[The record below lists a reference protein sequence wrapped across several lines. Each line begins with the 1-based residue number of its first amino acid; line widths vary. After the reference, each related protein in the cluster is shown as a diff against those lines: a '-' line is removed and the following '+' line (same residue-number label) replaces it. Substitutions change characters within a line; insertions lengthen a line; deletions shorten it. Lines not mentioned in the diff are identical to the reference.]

1 MSNSVIR
8 IASISRHLEPK
19 MTSDTH
25 KVAVLTSPQEP
36 TAKPTFSIQNLPRP
50 VPGPNELLV
59 RLSLTSLCGSDLGMA
74 LGHMG
79 PVGNILGHEGVG
91 TIAALGSNVSFLDPT
106 VEVGQRV
113 GVAWLR
119 DICGVCNMC
128 TDLRHE
134 GETRCAEALHSGKA
148 YDGTFAEYTL
158 VPLRYLTRIPATF
171 DNVPDE
177 EIAPILC
184 GGVTAYKAIKDCN
197 LTPGQWIVIAGA
209 AGGVGAL
216 AVAFAHAMGYRVIAV
231 DAGASKE
238 AYCKS
243 QGAEHYVDVTSSEDA
258 GKQVKNLT
266 NGQGARAVVVTATAA
281 AAYQKAFDM
290 LGPFGT
296 LMCVSILG
304 EEAKVMFH
312 PLWFIDNGWTVK
324 GSSVGTR
331 ADILEALEFVRRRV
345 VIPRIK
351 WADLEDVEGLMQ
363 KMSKGQLEGK
373 YVMKL

>member
-1 MSNSVIR
+1 
-8 IASISRHLEPK
+8 
-19 MTSDTH
+19 MTADTH

-36 TAKPTFSIQNLPRP
+36 NGKPTFAIKTLPRP
-50 VPGPNELLV
+50 IPGPNEVLI

-91 TIAALGSNVSFLDPT
+91 KIAALGSSVSSLDPT
-106 VEVGQRV
+106 VQIGQRV
-113 GVAWLR
+113 GVAWTR
-119 DICGVCNMC
+119 DICGICNFC
-128 TDLRHE
+128 VDQANE

-158 VPLRYLTRIPATF
+158 VPLRYLARIPATF
-171 DNVPDE
+171 DDVPDE
-177 EIAPILC
+177 EIAPVLC
-184 GGVTAYKAIKDCN
+184 GGVTAYKAIKGCH
-197 LTPGQWIVIAGA
+197 LTPGQWVVISGAG
-209 AGGVGAL
+209 GGVGAL

-231 DAGASKE
+231 DAGASKK

-243 QGAEHYVDVTSSEDA
+243 QGAEHYVDVTSGDDA
-258 GKQVKNLT
+258 GKQVKSLT
-266 NGQGARAVVVTATAA
+266 NGQGAKAVVVTATAA

-296 LMCVSILG
+296 LICVSILP
-304 EEAKVMFH
+304 EDAKVLFH
-312 PLWFIDNGWTVK
+312 PLWMIDNGWTVK

-331 ADILEALEFVRRRV
+331 ADILEALEFVKRRV
-345 VIPRIK
+345 VIPKIK
-351 WADLEDVEGLMQ
+351 WAELEDIEGLMH
-363 KMSKGQLEGK
+363 KMSQGQLQGK

>member
-1 MSNSVIR
+1 
-8 IASISRHLEPK
+8 
-19 MTSDTH
+19 MTSETH

-36 TAKPTFSIQNLPRP
+36 DAKPTFSIQNLPRP
-50 VPGPNELLV
+50 VPGPNEVLV

-79 PVGNILGHEGVG
+79 PMRNILGHEGVG
-91 TIAALGSNVSFLDPT
+91 KIAALGSNVSSLDPT
-106 VEVGQRV
+106 VEIGQRV
-113 GVAWLR
+113 GVAWTR
-119 DICGVCNMC
+119 DVCGVCDFCIDISN
-128 TDLRHE
+128 E
-134 GETRCAEALHSGKA
+134 GETRCAEAMHSGRA

-158 VPLRYLTRIPATF
+158 VPLRYLARIPTTF
-171 DNVPDE
+171 DGVSDE

-184 GGVTAYKAIKDCN
+184 GGVTAYKAIKGCH
-197 LTPGQWIVIAGA
+197 LTPGQWLVVSGAG
-209 AGGVGAL
+209 GGVGAL
-216 AVAFAHAMGYRVIAV
+216 AVAFASAMGYRVIAV

-243 QGAEHYVDVTSSEDA
+243 QGAEHYVDVTQGEDA
-258 GKQVKNLT
+258 GKEVKDLT
-266 NGQGARAVVVTATAA
+266 NGHGAKAVVVTATAA

-296 LMCVSILG
+296 LMCVSILP
-304 EEAKVMFH
+304 EEAKVLFH
-312 PLWFIDNGWTVK
+312 PLMFIDNGWTVK

-331 ADILEALEFVRRRV
+331 ADILEALEFVKRRV
-345 VIPRIK
+345 VIPMIK
-351 WADLEDVEGLMQ
+351 WAELEDIEALMQ